1 MDNFIEFV
9 TNNYIWFLVISIFLI
24 FALIGYIVDSK
35 RDGSS
40 FKRRSRNV
48 NINTVEIDIPED
60 LSINEVINNTNMAID
75 IDTKEEP
82 DKN

>member
-60 LSINEVINNTNMAID
+60 LSINEVINNTNMAMD

>member
-40 FKRRSRNV
+40 FKRRSRNI

-60 LSINEVINNTNMAID
+60 LSINEVINNTNMAMD